1 MNDNSGLANN
11 RKEDYL
17 RRNLKREIM
26 RNFKEGEIFCRNT
39 FDANGPYWHLYTQG
53 HDTPLIF
60 REKEDYVFAMNII
73 CQAAFEFPQTQIITF
88 EVMGNHLHF
97 LLTGEKETAQQFFS
111 FIRKRLALG
120 LKETFPDGLPKTF
133 SATIKP
139 VTDLNA
145 LRNTIVY
152 INRNGFV
159 ADQTQTPYSYPWGA
173 GRYYYNEFPVFQ
185 KLKDFKIREVRR
197 MFRGRTPSIP
207 EDCKVIDGY
216 IAPSSYCCINLGMA
230 FFRNAHHYISLLF
243 RNVEAYSEMALELGD
258 SEASTDNELYS
269 QLSRIIQTR
278 YNLSTSKDLTKA
290 QKTDLARTLRN
301 TYRSS
306 NSQISRVL
314 GLSLYEVD
322 TMFPLTAK
330 RSD

>member
-1 MNDNSGLANN
+1 MKSFRD
-11 RKEDYL
+11 
-17 RRNLKREIM
+17 
-26 RNFKEGEIFCRNT
+26 GEIFCRNT

-60 REKEDYVFAMNII
+60 KKKDDYVFAMNIV
-73 CQAAFEFPQTQIITF
+73 CQAACEFPQTKIITF
-88 EVMGNHLHF
+88 EIMGNHLHF
-97 LLTGEKETAQQFFS
+97 LLNGEREVAQAFFT

-120 LKETFPDGLPKTF
+120 LRESFPDGLPGTF
-133 SATIKP
+133 TASIKP
-139 VTDLNA
+139 VEDINS

-173 GRYYYNEFPVFQ
+173 GRYYFNEFPILQEF
-185 KLKDFKIREVRR
+185 KDLKDREVRQ
-197 MFRGRTPSIP
+197 MFRARKPPIP
-207 EDCKVIDGY
+207 EACKIIDGY
-216 IAPSSYCCINLGMA
+216 IAPSSYCSIKLGMA
-230 FFRNAHHYISLLF
+230 FFRHAHHYISLLF
-243 RNVEAYSEMALELGD
+243 RNVEAYGEIAMELGD
-258 SEASTDNELYS
+258 NEACTDNELYS
-269 QLSRIIQTR
+269 QLSRIIQSR
-278 YNLSTSKDLTKA
+278 YNLATSKDLTKA

-322 TMFPLTAK
+322 AMFPLTAK
-330 RSD
+330 RSG

>member
-1 MNDNSGLANN
+1 MNSFRD
-11 RKEDYL
+11 
-17 RRNLKREIM
+17 
-26 RNFKEGEIFCRNT
+26 GEIFCRNT

-60 REKEDYVFAMNII
+60 REKADYVFVMNIV
-73 CQAAFEFPQTQIITF
+73 CQAAYEFPKTKIITF
-88 EVMGNHLHF
+88 EIMGNHLHF
-97 LLTGEKETAQQFFS
+97 LLTGEKEMALQFFN
-111 FIRKRLALG
+111 FIRRRLSLG
-120 LKETFPDGLPKTF
+120 LKESFPEGLPKTF

-139 VTDLNA
+139 VENLNA

-185 KLKDFKIREVRR
+185 EFKDFKVREIKL
-197 MFRGRTPSIP
+197 MFRGRKPPIP
-207 EDCKVIDGY
+207 EDCKIIDGY
-216 IAPSSYCCINLGMA
+216 VAPPSYCSIKLGMA
-230 FFRNAHHYISLLF
+230 YFRHAHHYISLLF

-258 SEASTDNELYS
+258 SEACTDNELYS
-269 QLSRIIQTR
+269 QLSRLIQTR
-278 YNLSTSKDLTKA
+278 YNLPSSKDLTKA

-314 GLSLYEVD
+314 GLSLFEVD
-322 TMFPLTAK
+322 AMFPLTAK

>member
-1 MNDNSGLANN
+1 M
-11 RKEDYL
+11 K
-17 RRNLKREIM
+17 
-26 RNFKEGEIFCRNT
+26 NFKEGEIFCRNT

-60 REKEDYVFAMNII
+60 REKKDYVFAMNII
-73 CQAAFEFPQTQIITF
+73 CQAAYEFPQTKIITF

-97 LLTGEKETAQQFFS
+97 LLTGEKEVAQQFFN
-111 FIRKRLALG
+111 FIRKRLSLG
-120 LKETFPDGLPKTF
+120 LKENFPIGLPKTF

-139 VTDLNA
+139 VDNLNA

-159 ADQTQTPYSYPWGA
+159 TDESQTPYSYPWGA
-173 GRYYYNEFPVFQ
+173 RRYYYNEYPAFQ
-185 KLKDFKIREVRR
+185 EFRDFKDREVRQ
-197 MFRGRTPSIP
+197 MFRGRKPPIP

-216 IAPSSYCCINLGMA
+216 IIPSSYCFLKLGMSYY
-230 FFRNAHHYISLLF
+230 RNAHHYISLLF
-243 RNVEAYSEMALELGD
+243 RNVEAYSEIALELGD

-269 QLSRIIQTR
+269 QLSRIIQSQ
-278 YNLSTSKDLTKA
+278 YNLSTSKDLTKT
-290 QKTDLARTLRN
+290 QKIDLARTLRN

-306 NSQISRVL
+306 NNQISRVL

-322 TMFPLTAK
+322 AMFPLTAK